1 MSTWTGTSH
10 ARMTRSMRSLPGGTY
25 KVLATLR
32 RLIPDGARR
41 KVSHDMI
48 SRVAQVSEGTVVT
61 AMRELDGAF
70 IIRHSLGKGRGN
82 GYEIEMLVPP
92 EQRPVTPRKGSIS
105 DPSQRSFFSGITMPQ
120 EAENKGSDIDPSII
134 YDQDH
139 KQQQQRASQFT
150 QTCTINASDQGV
162 PTLPEATLTALAA
175 AGAHPKLIRRIAE
188 AKPTCTPEDVAAALA
203 SATAKPGV
211 HTPPGLALECLAQNQ
226 LVVAPRAV
234 SAAPEGQPRRRRND
248 PDGRSTP
255 EEWAALKAIYEQP
268 EPDEAAPD
276 ADEAALDDLSDL
288 DDFSDLDDAP
298 TADQVNRNLWQ
309 TALGQ
314 LRTQVTPQEFDCWLR
329 GVTLRELDEANHL
342 ATVVATS
349 SLHADAL
356 RKRYAL
362 PMRRVLADIL
372 GYPVQLVVEAD

>member
-92 EQRPVTPRKGSIS
+92 EQRPVAPRKGSIS

-120 EAENKGSDIDPSII
+120 EAEKEGSIIDPSII

-150 QTCTINASDQGV
+150 QACTINASDQGV
-162 PTLPEATLTALAA
+162 PTLPEATLTALTA

-188 AKPTCTPEDVAAALA
+188 AKPACTPEDVAAALA

-226 LVVAPRAV
+226 LVIAPRAV

-248 PDGRSTP
+248 DDRVTP
-255 EEWAALKAIYEQP
+255 EDFRALKAVYEQP

-276 ADEAALDDLSDL
+276 EAAPDDLDDLSDL
-288 DDFSDLDDAP
+288 DDAP
-298 TADQVNRNLWQ
+298 TAEQVNRNLWQ
-309 TALGQ
+309 YTLAQ
-314 LRTQVTPQEFDCWLR
+314 LQAQVTPQEFDTWLR
-329 GVTLRELDEANHL
+329 GATLRELDHANRL
-342 ATVVATS
+342 ATVVAGS
-349 SLHADAL
+349 PRYADGL
-356 RKRYAL
+356 RQRYAL
-362 PMRRVLADIL
+362 PMRRALSDAL

>member
-48 SRVAQVSEGTVVT
+48 SRVAQVSESTVSA
-61 AMRELDGAF
+61 AMDKLDGAF
-70 IIRHSLGKGRGN
+70 IIRHYLGKGRGN
-82 GYEIEMLVPP
+82 GYEIEMLPPP

-162 PTLPEATLTALAA
+162 PTLPEATLTALTA

-188 AKPTCTPEDVAAALA
+188 AKPACTPEDVAAALA

-226 LVVAPRAV
+226 LVIAPRAV

-248 PDGRSTP
+248 DDRVTP
-255 EEWAALKAIYEQP
+255 EDFRALKAVYEQP
-268 EPDEAAPD
+268 EPDEEAAPD
-276 ADEAALDDLSDL
+276 ADEAAPDDLSDL
-288 DDFSDLDDAP
+288 DDLDAP
-298 TADQVNRNLWQ
+298 PVADEQVNRRQLWQ
-309 TALGQ
+309 YTLDQ
-314 LRTQVTPQEFDCWLR
+314 LQAQVTPQEFDTWLR
-329 GVTLRELDEANHL
+329 WATLRELDQANRL
-342 ATVVATS
+342 ATVVAGS
-349 SLHADAL
+349 PRYADGL
-356 RKRYAL
+356 RQRYAL
-362 PMRRVLADIL
+362 PMRRALSDAL

>member
-48 SRVAQVSEGTVVT
+48 SRVAQVSESTVSA
-61 AMRELDGAF
+61 AMDKLDGAF
-70 IIRHSLGKGRGN
+70 IIRHYLGKGRGN
-82 GYEIEMLVPP
+82 GYEIEMLPPP
-92 EQRPVTPRKGSIS
+92 EQRPVASRKGSIS

-150 QTCTINASDQGV
+150 QSCTINASDQGV
-162 PTLPEATLTALAA
+162 PTLPEATLTALTA
-175 AGAHPKLIRRIAE
+175 AGAHPKLIRRIAA
-188 AKPTCTPEDVAAALA
+188 AKPACTPEDVAAALA
-203 SATAKPGV
+203 DATAKPGV

-248 PDGRSTP
+248 PDGRLTP
-255 EEWAALKAIYEQP
+255 EDLQALKAVYEQP
-268 EPDEAAPD
+268 EPDEALAAP
-276 ADEAALDDLSDL
+276 DEAALDDLSDL
-288 DDFSDLDDAP
+288 DDLDEEP
-298 TADQVNRNLWQ
+298 TAEQENRKLWQ
-309 TALGQ
+309 ATLGH
-314 LRTQVTPQEFDCWLR
+314 LRAHVASQEFDTWLR
-329 GVTLRELDEANHL
+329 GTTLRELDQANRL
-342 ATVVATS
+342 ATIVAGS
-349 SLHADAL
+349 PRYADGLAH
-356 RKRYAL
+356 RYAL
-362 PMRRVLADIL
+362 PMRRALSDIL